1 MPNVGVSIIVPT
13 LNRETAVIECV
24 RDLLAQAHRPLEIL
38 IVDQSDQASELLR
51 DLAGNNPQVVRWY
64 RVGFRGLP
72 AARNFGWQQAKYES
86 LVFVDDDIRCGPA
99 LVEQHLRGLTIRQ
112 VAIVGGGME
121 EDGKH
126 SSSTR
131 NPGIFNRWL
140 AEPFRGF
147 DSTSE
152 AFADHAPGGN
162 FSIWRSTLAQVGG
175 VDENLQIGAALHE
188 ETDLC
193 LRVSNA
199 GHRIYF
205 NGRARVKHLAVGWGG
220 CRVPDI
226 PRYVFGL
233 AHNRAVLIRRH
244 LHWYQWPIALCR
256 VAQLGVSYALN
267 YRAPKALGRCVSGIL
282 DGFHAGA
289 LPPRCTRHSQQLLP

>member
-1 MPNVGVSIIVPT
+1 MSIIVPT

-24 RDLLAQAHRPLEIL
+24 RDLLAQTHRPLEIL

-72 AARNFGWQQAKYES
+72 AARNFGWQQAKYEA

-226 PRYVFGL
+226 PRYVF
-233 AHNRAVLIRRH
+233 AVHIWPDRA
-244 LHWYQWPIALCR
+244 
-256 VAQLGVSYALN
+256 VAQLLVEGVVV
-267 YRAPKALGRCVSGIL
+267 KLGQLVQYT
-282 DGFHAGA
+282 
-289 LPPRCTRHSQQLLP
+289 PRRRQMTHVCDI